1 MQSKRRR
8 SSAVQRESNDVAPR
22 SLSSRATTKKP
33 TPPATELEPGGDRPN
48 KLLLLAEAPVRCAL
62 AKGHHPA
69 SRVVRATRPG
79 LTPAPQFSNHHSF
92 TAWRARAADVRTTCP
107 PRSLPTLKA
116 CLALADV
123 MGPYTVVVRFGYP

>member
-48 KLLLLAEAPVRCAL
+48 KLLLLAEAP
-62 AKGHHPA
+62 
-69 SRVVRATRPG
+69 
-79 LTPAPQFSNHHSF
+79 FSNHHSF
-92 TAWRARAADVRTTCP
+92 TAWRARAAGVRTTCH

-116 CLALADV
+116 CLALAEV
-123 MGPYTVVVRFGYP
+123 MGPYTAVERFGYP